1 MHILLIH
8 QFYLN
13 ENDPGGSRFNKFVEF
28 WSEKGHKVS
37 VIAGTVNYSTGKSDD
52 KYNKKYITKEVISKN
67 VTVYRCHVSKGYN

>member
-13 ENDPGGSRFNKFVEF
+13 DNDPGGSRFNKFVEF

-37 VIAGTVNYSTGKSDD
+37 VIAGTVNYATGKSDD
-52 KYNKKYITKEVISKN
+52 KY
-67 VTVYRCHVSKGYN
+67 